1 MTQLDTARFQS
12 TDRYIAYLETTEGK
26 LRLDLGWMNLRE
38 FLPTAATTEQA
49 LDVGS
54 GTGPFAFRLAEL
66 GFTVDL
72 LDVSDAMLA
81 VAREQAHDRGLSHRT
96 SFHHGDGRSLWDL
109 FEPSSF
115 DVVVCHNVLEYQEEP
130 LAALRG
136 LAHVL
141 KKDGKSV
148 ASVLVRNRH
157 GEVLKAAIKSNDCAL
172 AESVLTADTVLES
185 LYGEPVRVFDPT
197 DLRSMMKRAGLRVV
211 AERGVRVVSD
221 YMDCAALANGDYTR
235 LQKLELLLGAKPEF
249 AAIAR
254 YTQFIARASAR
265 SSGAQL

>member
-38 FLPTAATTEQA
+38 FLPAATTVRA

-72 LDVSDAMLA
+72 LDTSDAMLA
-81 VAREQAHDRGLSHRT
+81 IAREQADGRELSRRT
-96 SFHHGDGRSLWDL
+96 SFHLGDGRSLSDL
-109 FEPSSF
+109 FEPASF
-115 DVVVCHNVLEYQEEP
+115 DVVVCHNVIEYQDEP
-130 LAALRG
+130 LAVLRG

-141 KKDGKSV
+141 KKDGESV
-148 ASVLVRNRH
+148 VSVLVRNRY
-157 GEVLKAAIKSNDCAL
+157 GEVLKAAIKSNDSTL

-185 LYGEPVRVFDPT
+185 LYGEPVRVFDPA
-197 DLRSMMKRAGLRVV
+197 DLRIMMERAGLQVV

-221 YMDCAALANGDYTR
+221 YMDCAALTNGDYDQ

-249 AAIAR
+249 AAVAR
-254 YTQFIARASAR
+254 YSQFVARASAR
-265 SSGAQL
+265 SSGAQQ